1 MTSKVLKRAHSLLHI
16 RSISEEGEERVI
28 EGIATTAQVDS
39 YGDIVEPMGAEFDL
53 PMPLLWQHDP
63 ARPIGR
69 VVNLTEDGIGL
80 KMVAALSPDCRDGRD
95 ALALLRS
102 GAVDGLSF
110 GYRVKSAR
118 PRPAGGRELLK
129 LELIECSVVTL
140 PMHGEARI
148 EAVG

>member
-1 MTSKVLKRAHSLLHI
+1 MDELVRISGYVSRFDSADRGGDLVRPAAFLGARAD
-16 RSISEEGEERVI
+16 V
-28 EGIATTAQVDS
+28 
-39 YGDIVEPMGAEFDL
+39 
-53 PMPLLWQHDP
+53 PLLWQHDP

-69 VVNLTEDGIGL
+69 VLSLVEDGAGL
-80 KMVAALSPDCRDGRD
+80 KMVAGVSPDCRDGED

-118 PRPAGGRELLK
+118 PRPGGGRELLK
-129 LELIECSVVTL
+129 LDLIECSVVTL
-140 PMHGEARI
+140 PMHLEARV